1 MSKKFST
8 LLTTILLTLCLASSC
23 MAKDLENIK
32 FGDFL
37 PDFDKTVNTFI
48 VSKVTNKYAYDTRV
62 KTDGEEVLGSK
73 TKLIE
78 FNFYNDHLFLIDITF
93 ADTSMNNYIAVEKAL
108 SKKYGKPVRNF
119 LNGAD
124 SKMGFSSWK
133 HKGNQYNLGYY
144 QNANTKQEELGLTIT
159 SEFVT
164 PGSDCIVRYD
174 KKQEVKTLDDLI
186 IFK

>member
-1 MSKKFST
+1 MSKKIST
-8 LLTTILLTLCLASSC
+8 LLTIILLTLCLAGSC
-23 MAKDLENIK
+23 MAKDLEDIK

-48 VSKVTNKYAYDTRV
+48 VSKATNKYAYDTRV
-62 KTDGEEVLGSK
+62 KTDGEEILGSK

-78 FNFYNDHLFLIDITF
+78 FNFYNGHLFLIDITF
-93 ADTSMNNYIAVEKAL
+93 ADTSMNNYIAVENAL
-108 SKKYGKPVRNF
+108 SKKYGKPIRNGI
-119 LNGAD
+119 NGANF
-124 SKMGFSSWK
+124 KAGFSSWK

-144 QNANTKQEELGLTIT
+144 QNADTKQEDIGLTII
-159 SEFVT
+159 SEFVI
-164 PGSDCIVRYD
+164 PGSDCGVRYD